1 MLSIILPCYNEQ
13 DNLEFLFNSL
23 DPVVLAHQDLEIILV
38 NNGSTDNSTAVFEK
52 ELAKRD
58 RSKFKVVT
66 VEKNI
71 GYGYGIL
78 SGLRAAKGHILSVTH
93 ADRQTDPMDVLKAL
107 DIYQH
112 HCLPSIRFAFQRNTQ
127 DDNDTLCLQ
136 EGNCHPEALEGKG
149 GNDENIHPEPISHP
163 SIHPSPKARN
173 TQGDSWVLVKGY
185 RKNRRPMEAFF
196 SWGMGVLSSL
206 ALGTR
211 LTEINAQP
219 KLFSKIFFDSI
230 EKDAPHDFSLDLYF
244 LYHAKKKG
252 QIIDFPVYFAKRV
265 AGEAK
270 GGSGSS
276 WKVRFKLMKRIF
288 KYIFELRNKVRSSR

>member
-13 DNLEFLFNSL
+13 DNLEFLFHSL
-23 DPVVLAHQDLEIILV
+23 DPVAAVHNDLEIILV
-38 NNGSTDNSTAVFEK
+38 NNGSTDNSVDVFK
-52 ELAKRD
+52 QELAKRD
-58 RSKFKVVT
+58 RNIFKVVT

-71 GYGYGIL
+71 GYGFGIL
-78 SGLRAAKGHILSVTH
+78 TGLRAARGNILSVTH

-107 DIYQH
+107 DIYYKNSDKQ
-112 HCLPSIRFAFQRNTQ
+112 
-127 DDNDTLCLQ
+127 
-136 EGNCHPEALEGKG
+136 
-149 GNDENIHPEPISHP
+149 
-163 SIHPSPKARN
+163 
-173 TQGDSWVLVKGY
+173 VLVKGF

-196 SWGMGVLSSL
+196 SWGMGLLSSL

-219 KLFSKIFFDSI
+219 KLFSKSFFDSI

-252 QIIDFPVYFAKRV
+252 QIQDFPVYFAKRV

-276 WKVRFKLMKRIF
+276 WKVRWKLIKRIL
-288 KYIFELRNKVRSSR
+288 KYIFELRNKVKP

>member
-1 MLSIILPCYNEQ
+1 
-13 DNLEFLFNSL
+13 
-23 DPVVLAHQDLEIILV
+23 LAGV
-38 NNGSTDNSTAVFEK
+38 
-52 ELAKRD
+52 
-58 RSKFKVVT
+58 SKGG
-66 VEKNI
+66 N
-71 GYGYGIL
+71 
-78 SGLRAAKGHILSVTH
+78 
-93 ADRQTDPMDVLKAL
+93 
-107 DIYQH
+107 
-112 HCLPSIRFAFQRNTQ
+112 
-127 DDNDTLCLQ
+127 DDEPFCHP
-136 EGNCHPEALEGKG
+136 EGACPEALEGKG
-149 GNDENIHPEPISHP
+149 NKSL
-163 SIHPSPKARN
+163 
-173 TQGDSWVLVKGY
+173 LVKGY

-219 KLFSKIFFDSI
+219 KLFSNIFFDSI

-288 KYIFELRNKVRSSR
+288 KYIFELRNKVKAT